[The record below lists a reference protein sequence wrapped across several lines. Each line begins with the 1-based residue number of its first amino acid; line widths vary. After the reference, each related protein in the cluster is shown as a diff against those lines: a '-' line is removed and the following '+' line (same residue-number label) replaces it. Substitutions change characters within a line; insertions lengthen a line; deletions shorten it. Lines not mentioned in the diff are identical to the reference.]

1 VIQKRAT
8 SAAIGTLAAPR
19 LSVRAIPGHIQTP
32 PARASSVRAGAAI
45 RALPETRACMQKSKK
60 RGNSAFRQFRQ
71 RDKTRVGQRH
81 WLIRQSFHQGRVANR
96 GARLVDGQ
104 MSFGV

>member
-1 VIQKRAT
+1 
-8 SAAIGTLAAPR
+8 
-19 LSVRAIPGHIQTP
+19 
-32 PARASSVRAGAAI
+32 
-45 RALPETRACMQKSKK
+45 MQKSKK

-81 WLIRQSFHQGRVANR
+81 WLIRQSFHQGRVAKR

-104 MSFGV
+104 NVLRCIARKDAAAFSQRDARAVTSTWLNIENGNRRGSRHAVRAEHARI